1 MSTQEQNTYKV
12 TAIVSI
18 YKAERFIRACLED
31 LVRQSIF
38 EQVEVIV
45 IDACSPENEG
55 AVVREFQAKYPNII
69 YVRTLERETLY
80 ASWNRAARMARGTY
94 LTNANADDRHHPNCF
109 RRLAEA
115 LDAHPE
121 AAVVYADQRITSE
134 PNSLFETAPIT
145 GRHIWRDY
153 DHLNLLRRCEVGP
166 QPMWRA
172 SLHADLGYF
181 NETFQVAGDYD
192 FWLRISEKYPML
204 HIPEELGLYLRSD
217 SNLEFQNRQRSY
229 EEERRI
235 KENAVRRFLSP
246 EYVWRDPLPLLLRLH
261 SLQLAALL
269 RKTSEGEVRDYDE
282 YEYRFY
288 VCALL
293 KAKLGDIAGA
303 KKILQDF
310 FDLYDKSKNAC
321 HLYRIL
327 LLTSPGLPPGMR
339 RTEKAAS
346 EPPLVSVVVPL
357 YNQGRYLEEAV
368 HSVLT
373 QTQPRWEM
381 IIVNDG
387 STDDS
392 LKLAKAILQKANDPR
407 IRLVSQPNSG
417 KGKTRNRGVA
427 ETSAPYIC
435 ILDADD
441 MICPEYFSVAVKL
454 LDSNPDVGWVCPRT
468 LVFGGTNHVIWNWEY
483 NFFASL
489 LRCPGPVTSIY
500 RRSVY
505 EEVNGYDE
513 TMIDAEDYEF
523 WIKAGEHGWKG
534 KTTNDILFVY
544 RHAFQRWGCRPVI
557 NQKRKQQ
564 YIALH
569 PWWYRNLP
577 RKELNA
583 VFNAFPVV
591 EFPAKFLNPRAVA
604 QVRDAYGDRKAFKE
618 AVAKLQA
625 DYKRAAS
632 NTP

>member
-427 ETSAPYIC
+427 ETSAPYKWLLLC
-435 ILDADD
+435 
-441 MICPEYFSVAVKL
+441 FS
-454 LDSNPDVGWVCPRT
+454 G
-468 LVFGGTNHVIWNWEY
+468 
-483 NFFASL
+483 
-489 LRCPGPVTSIY
+489 
-500 RRSVY
+500 
-505 EEVNGYDE
+505 
-513 TMIDAEDYEF
+513 
-523 WIKAGEHGWKG
+523 
-534 KTTNDILFVY
+534 
-544 RHAFQRWGCRPVI
+544 
-557 NQKRKQQ
+557 
-564 YIALH
+564 
-569 PWWYRNLP
+569 
-577 RKELNA
+577 
-583 VFNAFPVV
+583 
-591 EFPAKFLNPRAVA
+591 
-604 QVRDAYGDRKAFKE
+604 
-618 AVAKLQA
+618 
-625 DYKRAAS
+625 
-632 NTP
+632 